1 MRELVSETVF
11 EFLKN
16 RERIQDIMQ
25 AIKARR
31 DNGKK
36 VPVEWLDELVRRWF
50 ENESIAQIVEDMA
63 AIPVDPA

>member
-1 MRELVSETVF
+1 MRELTSERVF

-16 RERIQDIMQ
+16 QERIADIMK

-31 DNGKK
+31 ENGKK

-50 ENESIAQIVEDMA
+50 EKEGNDGT
-63 AIPVDPA
+63 D